1 MIKRNYCVIMLCLVF
16 ILAIASSASEPNE
29 LYNNMVQFFQ
39 QIKNKQVLTVDIN
52 DARFKEADPNK
63 LLNLLKEYDNSEN
76 KGVRFQACG
85 FEVRL
90 AKFHSSSIIRQK
102 VLERLVNG
110 LVSKDEIEQNLNRSY
125 SDWIMANFQE
135 KDFTKDANSAIFEAL
150 QEKHPRKEL
159 IRVTGVAQLKEA
171 LPRLEGFLIDE
182 QQFNA
187 KWRKIGR
194 KWYSTLGWNARLARA
209 RMGIEQDINKCI
221 QLVDNSEDNFFKV
234 YHLLPDIAYIRRPEA
249 VEYLQQYLNS
259 TIVLKAGNIQEPV
272 AAYVLDLLGD
282 CLQDFP
288 VKKKLGR
295 GYSQE
300 EIEQARQW
308 MAQQKELNII
318 R

>member
-1 MIKRNYCVIMLCLVF
+1 MIKKNYFVTALCLVF

-29 LYNNMVQFFQ
+29 LYNDLERFFQ
-39 QIKNKQVLTVDIN
+39 EIKNKQVITVEIN
-52 DARFKEADPNK
+52 EAKFKEANPNK
-63 LLNLLKEYDNSEN
+63 LLDLLKQYDNSEN
-76 KGVRFQACG
+76 EGVRVQACG
-85 FEVRL
+85 FEVKL
-90 AKFHSSSIIRQK
+90 AKFHTSSVIRQK

-110 LVSKDEIEQNLNRSY
+110 LVSKDEIDQHLNRSY

-159 IRVTGVAQLKEA
+159 IWVTGVAQLKEV

-221 QLVDNSEDNFFKV
+221 QLADSVEDNFFKV

-249 VEYLQQYLNS
+249 IEYLQQHLNS

-272 AAYVLDLLGD
+272 ASYVLDLLAD

-288 VKKKLGR
+288 VEKKLGR

-300 EIEQARQW
+300 EIDRARRW
-308 MAQQKELNII
+308 MAQQKQWNII